1 MCDIHETFL
10 TSFSILMDETYTNQ
24 SWRNGEVVLN
34 DLQILNLQRT
44 HNEVILSC
52 RAVNTILSTPATAS
66 VKIKMHCKYISDID
80 WKSTWFYLYVPIL
93 ILNKLRNIFPFY
105 IRHIGR
111 IVENYFSMQK
121 QGNSNEIGIFL
132 LKMKVKGEK
141 SCWI

>member
-1 MCDIHETFL
+1 MFICLEPFESLFLEKYLLLYFIPFLMCVCDIHETFL
-10 TSFSILMDETYTNQ
+10 TFSFSILMDETYTNQ

-80 WKSTWFYLYVPIL
+80 WISTCMSQY
-93 ILNKLRNIFPFY
+93 
-105 IRHIGR
+105 
-111 IVENYFSMQK
+111 
-121 QGNSNEIGIFL
+121 
-132 LKMKVKGEK
+132 
-141 SCWI
+141 

>member
-1 MCDIHETFL
+1 MLMELFSL
-10 TSFSILMDETYTNQ
+10 FFSILMDETYTNQ

-80 WKSTWFYLYVPIL
+80 WISTCMSQY
-93 ILNKLRNIFPFY
+93 
-105 IRHIGR
+105 
-111 IVENYFSMQK
+111 
-121 QGNSNEIGIFL
+121 
-132 LKMKVKGEK
+132 
-141 SCWI
+141 